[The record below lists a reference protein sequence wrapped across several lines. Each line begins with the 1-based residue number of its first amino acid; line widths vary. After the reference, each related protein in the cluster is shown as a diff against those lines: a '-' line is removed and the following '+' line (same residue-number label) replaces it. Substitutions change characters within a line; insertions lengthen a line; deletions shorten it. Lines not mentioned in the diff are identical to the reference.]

1 MDFLMKIPYLISKK
15 LKSGT
20 TAYYFNLPARLVPE
34 GCNIKKS
41 QPLGTDYLVACKKAL
56 DLYTYLKG
64 GKEIKQSKSS
74 NAKSLFFLWHEYQE
88 SHFYKNIADS
98 TQKYYLYQ
106 YNYLAGIKSTSGK
119 YFKDTP
125 LDTFNIEAAYSFYDK
140 ILDAKGIHKAQACIT
155 FLKVIYNFGLRK
167 EIFSGTNPFA
177 NLRLKKPKAKKEVIS
192 KDDIKQFIAKAR
204 EAGKDFLA
212 LAVELNYWLGQRVS
226 DIRHLHRDN
235 IKVINGQHFFS
246 ITQQKT
252 GKNVILPIPDH
263 LLEEVLSKKDYII
276 ADGYGA
282 FTKDRLAK
290 VFQKFSKQCGIK
302 IVFKQ
307 MRHTASTAYVEAGV
321 TSAAAISITGHTNT
335 QIFDSV
341 YRADSH
347 ELSQLA
353 YEQRK
358 KAENTRKN
366 LPSSAI
372 N

>member
-15 LKSGT
+15 LKSGKT
-20 TAYYFNLPARLVPE
+20 SYYFYLPLKAL
-34 GCNIKKS
+34 KKHPDFPRCT
-41 QPLGTDYLVACKKAL
+41 PLGDDYMNACQKAL
-56 DLYTYLKG
+56 NLY
-64 GKEIKQSKSS
+64 
-74 NAKSLFFLWHEYQE
+74 KSLRSEIEAQEINSNPKSLDFLWKEYQK
-88 SHFYKNIADS
+88 SHFYNNITTA

-106 YNYLAGIKSTSGK
+106 YNYLAEIKSKSGTL
-119 YFKDTP
+119 FKETP
-125 LDTFNIEAAYSFYDK
+125 LDSFSIEGAYSFYDK
-140 ILDAKGIHKAQACIT
+140 ILATKGIHKAQACIT

-167 EIFSGTNPFA
+167 EIFSGSNPFA

-192 KDDIKQFIAKAR
+192 KDDIKQYCIKAR

-235 IKVINGQHFFS
+235 IKIINGKHFFN

-252 GKNVILPIPDH
+252 NKNVILPIPDH
-263 LLEEVLSKKDYII
+263 LLEEVLSKKDYIV
-276 ADGYGA
+276 ADGYGS

-290 VFQKFSKQCGIK
+290 AFRKFSDQCGIK
-302 IVFKQ
+302 LVFKQ

-347 ELSQLA
+347 ELSQFA

-358 KAENTRKN
+358 NAENARKN
-366 LPSSAI
+366 TPATAL

>member
-1 MDFLMKIPYLISKK
+1 MDFLMKIPYMISKR
-15 LKSGT
+15 LKSGQT
-20 TAYYFNLPARLVPE
+20 VYYFNLPSRLVPE

-41 QPLGTDYLVACKKAL
+41 QPLGSDYLVACKKAL

-74 NAKSLFFLWHEYQE
+74 NTKSLFFLWHEYQE
-88 SHFYKNIADS
+88 SHFYKNVTTA
-98 TQKYYLYQ
+98 TQKYYEYQ
-106 YNYLAGIKSTSGK
+106 YNYLANIKSTSGK
-119 YFKDTP
+119 FFKDAP
-125 LDTFNIEAAYSFYDK
+125 LDSFTIEGAYSFYDK

-167 EIFSGTNPFA
+167 EIFTGNNPFA
-177 NLRLKKPKAKKEVIS
+177 NLRLKKPKAKKEIIS
-192 KDDIKQFIAKAR
+192 KDDIKQYCIKAR

-226 DIRHLHRDN
+226 DIRHLHHDN
-235 IKVINGQHFFS
+235 IKIINGQYYFN

-252 GKNVILPIPDH
+252 GKNVILPIPEH

-276 ADGYGA
+276 SDGYGA

-290 VFQKFSKQCGIK
+290 AFKKFSDECGIK
-302 IVFKQ
+302 LVFKQ

-321 TSAAAISITGHTNT
+321 TSAATISITGHTNT
-335 QIFDSV
+335 QIFDTV

-358 KAENTRKN
+358 RAENARKN
-366 LPSSAI
+366 IPNSAI

>member
-1 MDFLMKIPYLISKK
+1 MKIPYLISKK
-15 LKSGT
+15 LKSGK
-20 TAYYFNLPARLVPE
+20 TAYYFNLPKRLVPE
-34 GCNIKKS
+34 GFNIKKS
-41 QPLGTDYLVACKKAL
+41 QPLGTDYIVACKKAL
-56 DLYTYLKG
+56 DLYHSVKQE
-64 GKEIKQSKSS
+64 KELDKTTTNTKT
-74 NAKSLFFLWHEYQE
+74 LLFLWHEYQK
-88 SHFYKNIADS
+88 SHFYNNVTTA
-98 TQKYYLYQ
+98 TQKYYSYQ
-106 YNYLAGIKSTSGK
+106 YNYLSTIKSTKGK
-119 YFKDTP
+119 SFVDAP
-125 LDTFNIEAAYSFYDK
+125 LDSFTIEGAYSFYDK

-167 EIFSGTNPFA
+167 EIFVGNNPFA
-177 NLRLKKPKAKKEVIS
+177 NLRLKKPKAKKEIIS
-192 KDDIKQFIAKAR
+192 KDDIKQYVAKAR

-235 IKVINGQHFFS
+235 IKVINGQYFFN

-252 GKNVILPIPDH
+252 GKNVILPVPEH
-263 LLEEVLSKKDYII
+263 LLEEVLNKQDYII
-276 ADGYGA
+276 SDSYGA

-290 VFQKFSKQCGIK
+290 AFRKFSEECGIK
-302 IVFKQ
+302 LVFKQ

-321 TSAAAISITGHTNT
+321 TSAATISITGHTNT

-341 YRADSH
+341 YRADSP

-358 KAENTRKN
+358 NAEEARKN
-366 LPSSAI
+366 MTKAAL

>member
-1 MDFLMKIPYLISKK
+1 MKIPYLISKK
-15 LKSGT
+15 LKSGKT
-20 TAYYFNLPARLVPE
+20 SYYFYLPLKALNKYKDFPR
-34 GCNIKKS
+34 CT
-41 QPLGTDYLVACKKAL
+41 PLGDDYMEACKQAL
-56 DLYTYLKG
+56 NLY
-64 GKEIKQSKSS
+64 QSLRSGIEEQETIS
-74 NAKSLFFLWHEYQE
+74 NQRSLDFLWSEYQK
-88 SHFYKNIADS
+88 SHFYNNITTA

-106 YNYLAGIKSTSGK
+106 YNYLAGIKSKSGTS
-119 YFKDTP
+119 FKDTP
-125 LDTFNIEAAYSFYDK
+125 LNEFTIEGAYSFYDK
-140 ILDAKGIHKAQACIT
+140 ILATKGIHKAQACIT

-167 EIFSGTNPFA
+167 EIFSGPNPFA

-192 KDDIKQFIAKAR
+192 KDDIKQFCQKAR

-212 LAVELNYWLGQRVS
+212 LAIELNYWLGQRVS

-235 IKVINGQHFFS
+235 VKIIEDRHFFS

-252 GKNVILPIPDH
+252 NKNVILPIPDH

-276 ADGYGA
+276 ADSYGS
-282 FTKDRLAK
+282 FTKDRLSKA
-290 VFQKFSKQCGIK
+290 FRKFSEECGIK
-302 IVFKQ
+302 ILFKQ

-347 ELSQLA
+347 ELSQFA

-358 KAENTRKN
+358 KAESARKN
-366 LPSSAI
+366 TPAKAI